1 MALPLEVFA
10 ELELEVDGAPIDISA
25 TGDRIVVDLPSLRA
39 GRRLLHAEPL
49 RGAARA
55 RAGRRVQDALD
66 LAGLTLE
73 VRLRGDRIAVVGDG
87 AEPGRLGAFLGLG
100 EVELRP
106 AASLRQ
112 SLRRRPVLT
121 ALLAGTLALLLGW
134 LLARLLRS

>member
-10 ELELEVDGAPIDISA
+10 DLELEVDGAPIDISA

-39 GRRLLHAEPL
+39 GRRLLDAKPL
-49 RGAARA
+49 KGAARA

-73 VRLRGDRIAVVGDG
+73 VRLRGDRIAVLGDG
-87 AEPGRLGAFLGLG
+87 AQPGRLGALLGLG

-106 AASLRQ
+106 AASLRGA
-112 SLRRRPVLT
+112 LRRRPVLT
-121 ALLAGTLALLLGW
+121 ALVAGTLALLLGW